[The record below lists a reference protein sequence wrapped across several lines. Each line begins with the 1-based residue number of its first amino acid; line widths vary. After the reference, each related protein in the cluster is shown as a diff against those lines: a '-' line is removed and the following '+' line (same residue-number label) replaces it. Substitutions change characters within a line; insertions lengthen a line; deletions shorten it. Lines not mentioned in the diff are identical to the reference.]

1 MVLLLDNYDSF
12 TYNLRDYVVQCGREC
27 MVLRND
33 EKTLDEIST
42 IHFSSLLI
50 SPGPRT
56 PQDAG
61 VTMSLIERYHTSK
74 PILGICLGHQALG
87 LFFGA
92 QLVKAQK
99 PMHGKTSTIYTEAHP
114 MFHHLPSKF
123 DVMRYHS
130 LVLDKIENSS
140 LRVIAKTADEEIM
153 GIAHQEL
160 PLAGLQFHP
169 ESILTEHGLQMLK
182 NWFTAID

>member
-27 MVLRND
+27 MVIRND

-42 IHFSSLLI
+42 IPFSSLLI

-99 PMHGKTSTIYTEAHP
+99 PMHGKTSTIYTEVHP
-114 MFHHLPSKF
+114 LFHHLPSQF

-130 LVLDKIENSS
+130 LILDRIENSS
-140 LRVIAKTADEEIM
+140 LRIIAKTADEEIM
-153 GIAHQEL
+153 GIAHREL